1 MNPNPATFHSILIVD
16 DDPANLEVLSNFLEA
31 AGYEVLIARDGQ
43 SAIDRAAY
51 DPPDLICLDV
61 MMPGI
66 DGFETCRRLK
76 ANPDT
81 AEIPVVFMTA
91 LSETADQVKG
101 LSLGAVDYVPKPF
114 YEEVVLSR
122 IQLHLKLRSLALALT
137 DQNEYLEK
145 LVASR
150 TAELHDTITRLQETK
165 TQLLMRERQL
175 RYEALH
181 DALTGLP
188 NRTGLLDRLES
199 IVSQP
204 HSPNR
209 SDENHYRFALL
220 FLDLDRFKVIND
232 SLGHLAGDAL
242 LEDVARRLISVLE
255 NSTPAEGKIDRDP
268 PQACIARL
276 GGDEFVILLE
286 PDVGIECVLP
296 VVRNVQAQF
305 AQPFHIANNYE
316 VFTNASI
323 GIVLGT
329 SEYRTCEDVLRDADV
344 AMYQAKQAGRGRYA
358 IFNPQMQARAK
369 ARLDLENELRRA
381 VGSESCCDEIASQ
394 EFHLYYQPLIC
405 LKTGKVAGFEALLR
419 WHHPQRGLIS
429 PIQFVPISEEIGLI
443 HALGGWVFREACR
456 QLSEWRSQF
465 PHQQDL
471 TMNVNLSTIQLMQPQ
486 LIDLI
491 QETLYQ
497 ANLPQGC
504 IKLEI
509 TETCLLESNKNV
521 FDILRQLEDL
531 GMLLCIDDF
540 GTGYSSL
547 SRLHEFPVKT
557 LKIDKSF
564 VRRLHGRDNGN
575 EIVKTIV
582 TLAHSLNMDTVAEG
596 IETSLQ
602 LETVREMGCEFAQG
616 YLFSRPLPA
625 DDAVNFLL
633 KPDLFY
639 PKITVDLG

>member
-1 MNPNPATFHSILIVD
+1 MNANHGTSQSILIVD

-43 SAIDRAAY
+43 SAIDRAEY

-66 DGFETCRRLK
+66 DGFETCKRLK
-76 ANPDT
+76 DNPAT
-81 AEIPVVFMTA
+81 AEIPVIFMTA

-101 LSLGAVDYVPKPF
+101 LGLGAVDYIPKPF

-137 DQNEYLEK
+137 DQNTYLER

-150 TAELHDTITRLQETK
+150 TAELHDTIDRLQQTQ

-181 DALTGLP
+181 DSLTGLP
-188 NRTGLLDRLES
+188 NRTWLLDRLEA
-199 IVSQP
+199 IVSQSRP
-204 HSPNR
+204 PNCD
-209 SDENHYRFALL
+209 SQAYRFALL

-242 LEDVARRLISVLE
+242 LEYVAQRLVQVLE
-255 NSTPAEGKIDRDP
+255 SNSDNRPNRDNS
-268 PQACIARL
+268 QTCIARL

-286 PDVGIECVLP
+286 RDVGIESILP

-305 AQPFHIANNYE
+305 SQPFRIANNYE

-323 GIVLGT
+323 GIVLGNAD
-329 SEYRTCEDVLRDADV
+329 YNTCEDVLRDADV

-381 VGSESCCDEIASQ
+381 IGSESCCDNIASE

-405 LKTGKVAGFEALLR
+405 LKTGHVTGFEALLR

-429 PIQFVPISEEIGLI
+429 PVQFVPISEEIGLI

-456 QLSEWRSQF
+456 QASEWRSQF
-465 PHQQDL
+465 PNHRDL
-471 TMNVNLSTIQLMQPQ
+471 VMNINLSTIQLMQPQ

-491 QETLYQ
+491 EETLDL
-497 ANLPQGC
+497 ARLPHGC

-509 TETCLLESNKNV
+509 TESCLLESHKHV

-531 GMLLCIDDF
+531 GLLLCVDDF

-547 SRLHEFPVKT
+547 SRLHEFPVRT

-564 VRRLHGRDNGN
+564 VRRLHSRDNGN

-582 TLAHSLNMDTVAEG
+582 TLAHSLDMDTVAEG

-602 LETVREMGCEFAQG
+602 LETVRDMGCEFAQG

-625 DDAVNFLL
+625 SEAVNFLL
-633 KPDLFY
+633 KPDVFY
-639 PKITVDLG
+639 PKLTADLG